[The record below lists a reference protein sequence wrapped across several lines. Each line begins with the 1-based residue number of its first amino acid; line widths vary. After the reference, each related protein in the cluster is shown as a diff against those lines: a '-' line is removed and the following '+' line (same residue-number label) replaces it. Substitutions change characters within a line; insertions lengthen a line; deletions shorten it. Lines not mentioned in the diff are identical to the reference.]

1 MALPPLQFFRLQLL
15 QLLQLLVKRFPEA
28 SSSSSSAAADP
39 PAPAHRAV
47 QLLMKQMAL
56 PPLQLHQLL
65 MKQMALPLLQ
75 LLLEVGMK
83 KRPRE
88 T

>member
-1 MALPPLQFFRLQLL
+1 MALPPLQLFQLQLL
-15 QLLQLLVKRFPEA
+15 QLLQLLIKRFPEA
-28 SSSSSSAAADP
+28 SSSTSSDL

-56 PPLQLHQLL
+56 PPMQLLQLL

-83 KRPRE
+83 KRLRE
-88 T
+88 M

>member
-1 MALPPLQFFRLQLL
+1 MALPPLQLFQLQLL
-15 QLLQLLVKRFPEA
+15 QLLQLLIKRFPKA
-28 SSSSSSAAADP
+28 S
-39 PAPAHRAV
+39 APAHRTV

-56 PPLQLHQLL
+56 PPMQLLQLL

-83 KRPRE
+83 KRFRE
-88 T
+88 M